1 MAARSVRHHDTR
13 RDPALPRARAGR
25 QVADDRGRRKGGVVS
40 RQRSGRRRPVVWPWL
55 LIVLWICVIWGHSLM
70 PGDESGLESQW
81 VADLL
86 RRGAAW
92 LGLSDRPLVRRLLT
106 DRELLHLVVRK
117 GAHFS
122 EYFVLGV
129 LTFNALRL
137 TFREAPSQGRR
148 RWWPSGCACQA
159 STRRYSASC
168 PAGWARQPTCCL
180 TCAALPARSSCACS
194 LRDSDGWGG
203 DVDERV
209 GGEQADLLQRDR
221 RTPARWLAEHRGL
234 LPACRRMRAA
244 RTLPFARRQAVAAL
258 RWALPHHR

>member
-1 MAARSVRHHDTR
+1 M
-13 RDPALPRARAGR
+13 
-25 QVADDRGRRKGGVVS
+25 S

-81 VADLL
+81 VTDLL

-137 TFREAPSQGRR
+137 TFRSPVAGTAALVAIWVCVPGIDETIQRFVPSRVGATADVLLDMCGFACSFILCLLLAGLGRMGRR
-148 RWWPSGCACQA
+148 RG
-159 STRRYSASC
+159 
-168 PAGWARQPTCCL
+168 
-180 TCAALPARSSCACS
+180 
-194 LRDSDGWGG
+194 
-203 DVDERV
+203 
-209 GGEQADLLQRDR
+209 
-221 RTPARWLAEHRGL
+221 
-234 LPACRRMRAA
+234 
-244 RTLPFARRQAVAAL
+244 
-258 RWALPHHR
+258 